1 MAPLAARRLAE
12 MVSLSERLVAI
23 ELVLASQAIDLRGRP
38 ALGEAT
44 GRAYRLVRERVSF
57 MDVGDTVPQD
67 LEPVVELVRSGAIA

>member
-12 MVSLSERLVAI
+12 MVSLTERLVAI

-38 ALGEAT
+38 TLGEAT
-44 GRAYRLVRERVSF
+44 GRAYQLVRERVSF
-57 MDVGDTVPQD
+57 MDVGDPVLQD